1 MSATNYP
8 SANPQQ
14 PEKRDNRGLIYG
26 ILIAALLGTWGYII
40 YDKSKTRDLIQSKD
54 VQYSTLDSS
63 RNQVQKEYEDALLR
77 LDDLSGK
84 NSKLDSLLKTRDKE
98 LESVKTRISQL
109 VRKQNASASDLAEA
123 RRLISQLN
131 GKIDGFV
138 AEIERLQGENQTL
151 TQERNN
157 LTTQKAE
164 LEQTLST
171 TQTEK
176 KAAEE
181 KVDIAST
188 LHASNFRI
196 EAVNERG
203 GGKEKATTTAKR
215 ADKFRI
221 SFDLDENMVAPS
233 GEKDLYILVYDPSGK
248 LISEQGLR
256 SGTFSTRQAGEKQ
269 YTNRIQVNYEQ
280 GQRKNVSF
288 DLRQTDKYQPGN
300 YKVEVYH
307 NGFKIGDNTV
317 SLKKGG
323 LFS

>member
-8 SANPQQ
+8 SATPQP
-14 PEKRDNRGLIYG
+14 PEKKDNRGLIYA

-40 YDKSKTRDLIQSKD
+40 YDKSKTRDLLQSKD

-84 NSKLDSLLKTRDKE
+84 NTKLDSLLKTRDKE

-123 RRLISQLN
+123 RRLIGQLN
-131 GKIDGFV
+131 GKIDGYV
-138 AEIERLQGENQTL
+138 AEIERLQGENQSL
-151 TQERNN
+151 TQERNT

-164 LEQTLST
+164 LEQTLTT

-196 EAVNERG
+196 QALNEKS
-203 GGKEKATTTAKR
+203 GGKEKETTTAKR

-233 GEKDLYILVYDPSGK
+233 GSKDLYIVVYDPSGK
-248 LISEQGLR
+248 LISEQGLS
-256 SGTFSTRQAGEKQ
+256 SGSFTTRQAGEKQ
-269 YTNRIQVNYEQ
+269 YTNRVQVNYEQ

-307 NGFKIGDNTV
+307 NGFKIGENTV
-317 SLKKGG
+317 ALKKGG

>member
-14 PEKRDNRGLIYG
+14 PEKKDNRGLIYG

-40 YDKSKTRDLIQSKD
+40 YDKSKTRELIQSKD

-84 NSKLDSLLKTRDKE
+84 NSKLDSLLKKSDKE
-98 LESVKTRISQL
+98 LESVKSRISQL
-109 VRKQNASASDLAEA
+109 VRKQNASAADLAEA
-123 RRLISQLN
+123 RRLIGQLN
-131 GKIDGFV
+131 GKIDGYV
-138 AEIERLQGENQTL
+138 AEIERLQGENQSL
-151 TQERNN
+151 TQEKNT
-157 LTTQKAE
+157 LTSQKAE

-196 EAVNERG
+196 QAVNERS

-233 GEKDLYILVYDPSGK
+233 GEKDLYILVYDPAGK
-248 LISEQGLR
+248 LISEQGLS
-256 SGTFSTRQAGEKQ
+256 SGTFTTRQAGEKQ

-317 SLKKGG
+317 ALKKGG